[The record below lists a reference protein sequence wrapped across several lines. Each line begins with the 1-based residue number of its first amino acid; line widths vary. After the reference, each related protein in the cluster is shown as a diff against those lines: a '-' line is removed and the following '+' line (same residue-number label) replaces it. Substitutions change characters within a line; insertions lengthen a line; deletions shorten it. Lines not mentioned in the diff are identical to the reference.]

1 MFCDLWTGY
10 KTRPKPFR
18 AHLEEDMAR
27 VFALLADRSIMVITA
42 PHGGRRR
49 MLRGKFSAAQRETP
63 VRRLD
68 PIGDCAELQ
77 PC

>member
-1 MFCDLWTGY
+1 MFCDLWTEY
-10 KTRPKPFR
+10 KTRPKRFR
-18 AHLEEDMAR
+18 AHLEEDLAR

-49 MLRGKFSAAQRETP
+49 MLRGKCSAAQRETP

-68 PIGDCAELQ
+68 PIGDCTELQ